1 MTTAAAH
8 PSAPDAPRAPHI
20 LVIEDHHD
28 ILANLHAFL
37 EPLGYLIDSART
49 GPAGLAQAGRHNYD
63 VIVLDLMLP
72 GMDGIEVCRE
82 LRQVLRQPT
91 PVLMLTARDTLQDKV
106 AGFEAGAD
114 DYLVKPFSLVELDV
128 RLKALHR
135 RARGAH
141 VAAMLAL
148 ADLQLDL
155 RTLVATRAGRRL
167 RLTPTGVKLLSALM
181 RAMPRVLTRAEL
193 ERELWGDSPPASDA
207 LRVHMH
213 VLRQEIDRDFP
224 TPLLRTVAGVGYC
237 LDGGHAG

>member
-1 MTTAAAH
+1 MNIAAFH
-8 PSAPDAPRAPHI
+8 PGAPDVLCAPHI
-20 LVIEDHHD
+20 LVIEDHFD

-37 EPLGYLIDSART
+37 EPLGYVVDSAGT
-49 GPAGLAQAGRHNYD
+49 GPAGLAQAGHHSYD

-72 GMDGIEVCRE
+72 GMDGIEVCSQ

-106 AGFEAGAD
+106 AGFDAGAD
-114 DYLVKPFSLVELDV
+114 DYLVKPFSMVELDV

-135 RARGAH
+135 RARGRH
-141 VAAMLAL
+141 VATKLAL

-167 RLTPTGVKLLSALM
+167 RLTPSGAKLLSALL
-181 RAMPRVLTRAEL
+181 RAVPQVLTRAEL

-213 VLRQEIDRDFP
+213 VLRQEIDRDCAV
-224 TPLLRTVAGVGYC
+224 PLLRTVPGVGYC
-237 LDGGHAG
+237 LDGGHDA

>member
-1 MTTAAAH
+1 MTTAAPTPA
-8 PSAPDAPRAPHI
+8 APDALRAPHI
-20 LVIEDHHD
+20 LVIEDNFD

-37 EPLGYLIDSART
+37 EPLGYVIDSART
-49 GPAGLAQAGRHNYD
+49 GPAGLAQASSRNHD

-72 GMDGIEVCRE
+72 GMDGIDVCRR
-82 LRQVLRQPT
+82 LRHVLRQAT
-91 PVLMLTARDTLQDKV
+91 PVLMLTARDALQEKV
-106 AGFEAGAD
+106 AGFTAGAD

-135 RARGAH
+135 RASGQQ
-141 VAAMLAL
+141 VATVLVL

-167 RLTPTGVKLLSALM
+167 RLTPSGVKLLSALM
-181 RAMPRVLTRAEL
+181 RSMPQVLTRAEL

-213 VLRQEIDRDFP
+213 ALRQEIDRDAG
-224 TPLLRTVAGVGYC
+224 TPLLRTVPGMGYS
-237 LDGGHAG
+237 LDGDAA